1 MLARPSQW
9 NGEQTEAMSKVHEKK
24 SDRDLLA
31 EQFSTPKALR
41 ILVVTMSDRAAAG
54 VYEDK
59 SGPRL
64 RTHVEDFFSGSGI
77 GTSIE
82 STILTDDAEG
92 LREALEQAKR
102 DGVHVVFTT
111 GGTGVGPRDNTPD
124 VVLAMA
130 DKTIPGIMELIR
142 MKYGADK
149 PCALIS
155 RTVAATLGSMLVY
168 TLPGSTKGVDEYMG
182 EILKSIEHVICVLHG
197 LDAH

>member
-1 MLARPSQW
+1 
-9 NGEQTEAMSKVHEKK
+9 MSKVHEKK
-24 SDRDLLA
+24 NDRDLLA
-31 EQFSTPKALR
+31 EQFAAPNALR
-41 ILVVTMSDRAAAG
+41 MLVVTMSDRAAAG

-64 RTHVEDFFSGSGI
+64 RTHVEDFFSSSNI
-77 GTSIE
+77 GVSID

-92 LREALEQAKR
+92 LRETLEQAKR

-155 RTVAATLGSMLVY
+155 RTVAATLGTMLVY

-182 EILKSIEHVICVLHG
+182 EILKSFEHVLCVLHG
-197 LDAH
+197 LDVH

>member
-1 MLARPSQW
+1 
-9 NGEQTEAMSKVHEKK
+9 MSKVHEKK
-24 SDRDLLA
+24 NDRDLLA
-31 EQFSTPKALR
+31 EQFAAPNALR
-41 ILVVTMSDRAAAG
+41 MLVVTMSDRAAAG

-64 RTHVEDFFSGSGI
+64 RAHVEDFFLDSKVGV
-77 GTSIE
+77 SID
-82 STILTDDAEG
+82 STILSDDAEG
-92 LREALEQAKR
+92 LREALEQARR

-155 RTVAATLGSMLVY
+155 RTVAATIGDMLVY
-168 TLPGSTKGVDEYMG
+168 TLPGSTTGVDEYMG
-182 EILKSIEHVICVLHG
+182 EILKSIEHVLCVMHG
-197 LDAH
+197 LDPH